1 MLKNVEIQ
9 EAIKNF
15 QNIQKYT
22 GGDKKPETKKY
33 SQEDRFKRVVKS
45 CYSKSF

>member
-9 EAIKNF
+9 EAIKNV

-22 GGDKKPETKKY
+22 GGDKGLVTKKY
-33 SQEDRFKRVVKS
+33 SQADKLKRVVKS
-45 CYSKSF
+45 CYSS